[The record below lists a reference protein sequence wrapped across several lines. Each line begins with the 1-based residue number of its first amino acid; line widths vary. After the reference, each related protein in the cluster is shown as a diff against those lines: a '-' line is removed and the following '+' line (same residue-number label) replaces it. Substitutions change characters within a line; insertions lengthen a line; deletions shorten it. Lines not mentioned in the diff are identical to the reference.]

1 MRKFS
6 SVVIAILGI
15 VVGALAVLT
24 YDKAMENRRKL
35 QAEYRDWRKLNLVLQ
50 SLDKNYVDTI
60 DRKVVTDAAITAALG
75 ALDPHS
81 VYMPPAVL
89 EEAETDL
96 AGNFDGI
103 GIQFNVPNDTAIVL
117 EVVPG
122 GPSEKIGLQPGDR
135 ILKVDDK
142 VIAGVKFPQDSMVR
156 RMRGLSGS
164 KVLITVKRGSEIIPF
179 EITRGKIPVSSVDAS
194 FMVNDTTGY
203 IRLGKFSRTTY
214 HEVLAAS
221 AGLLEKGMKRL
232 IFDLRDNGGGFFDQ
246 SLYLCDMFLPKNALI
261 VYLEG
266 RNRPRQDYTASGR
279 GALQDISLSVL
290 INENSASS
298 SEIFAGAIQDNDR
311 GMIIGRRS
319 FGKGLVQEPLYFTDG
334 SGLRITVA
342 RYHTPSGRCIQ
353 KPYSDTEEY
362 AYDIYY
368 RYRDGEM
375 LNADSVKVDKS
386 EVFHTAGGREVYG
399 GGGIIPDIFV
409 PIDTTRASS
418 FYQACS
424 RKATAMRFASA
435 YFDSH
440 KTELQEIDDF
450 DALMRYL
457 DRSALESKFLAFA
470 SSKDGLKPASA
481 AEWAMEKEYMMTSVR
496 ALVGRYSKLGDK
508 AFYHI
513 YLAID
518 NVFEAAIGSDYVP
531 IVHEDSVPDN
541 D

>member
-1 MRKFS
+1 MRKYS
-6 SVVIAILGI
+6 SVFVALLG
-15 VVGALAVLT
+15 VLVGALAVLT
-24 YDKAMENRRKL
+24 FQKAQQNRRL
-35 QAEYRDWRKLNLVLQ
+35 MVSELRDWRKLNLVLQ
-50 SLDKNYVDTI
+50 SLDEHYVDTV
-60 DRKVVTDAAITAALG
+60 DRKAVTDAAITAALG

-89 EEAETDL
+89 EESETEL

-117 EVVPG
+117 EVIPG

-135 ILKVDDK
+135 ILKVDEK
-142 VIAGVKFPQDSMVR
+142 NIAGVKFPQDSMVR
-156 RMRGLSGS
+156 KMRGPSGS
-164 KVLITVKRGSEIIPF
+164 KVTITVLRDGETVPF
-179 EITRGKIPVSSVDAS
+179 EITRGKIPMNSLDAA
-194 FMVNDTTGY
+194 FMVDDTTGY
-203 IRLGKFSRTTY
+203 VRLSKFARTTY
-214 HEVLAAS
+214 EEVAQ
-221 AGLLEKGMKRL
+221 AGEALLKRGMKRM

-246 SLYLCDMFLPKNALI
+246 AFLLADMFLPKGAEI

-266 RNRPRQDYTASGR
+266 RNHPRQDFNATGK
-279 GALQDISLSVL
+279 GKLQDVGLVVL

-311 GMIIGRRS
+311 GTIVGRRS

-353 KPYSDTEEY
+353 KPYSSSEEY

-386 EVFHTAGGREVYG
+386 EEYHTLSGRTVYG
-399 GGGIIPDIFV
+399 GGGIVPDVFV
-409 PIDTTRASS
+409 PIDTTRASD
-418 FYQACS
+418 FYLACN

-440 KTELQEIDDF
+440 KTELQQIDDF
-450 DALMRYL
+450 RKLERYL
-457 DRSALESKFLAFA
+457 DSAGLEGKFLAFA
-470 SSKDGLKPASA
+470 ASKDGLRPKSA
-481 AEWAMEKEYMMTSVR
+481 AEWASEKEYMMTQVR

-508 AFYHI
+508 AFYRI
-513 YLAID
+513 YLYID
-518 NVFEAAIGSDYVP
+518 NVFKAAI
-531 IVHEDSVPDN
+531 
-541 D
+541 